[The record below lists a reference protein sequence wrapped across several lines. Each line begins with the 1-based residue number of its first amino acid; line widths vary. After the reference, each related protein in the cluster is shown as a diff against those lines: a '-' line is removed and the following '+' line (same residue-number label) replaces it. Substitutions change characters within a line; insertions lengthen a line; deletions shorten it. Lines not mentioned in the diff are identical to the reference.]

1 MDRTAWIVVALCVVG
16 LVLWEI
22 YLAKQMAS
30 RPTPVGAAPGQTS
43 ATATPAIL
51 ASSPSPTP
59 VAEAAPS
66 SEPTPSFA
74 EKIETLRNSDVEL
87 RLTNRGGGIKE
98 AVLLRQIAEKGQRVV
113 LNADQSA
120 PIGAILEQPSAPT
133 LPEFTA
139 SVESN
144 STVQFERT
152 TAEQVVVRKKFFFE
166 KSPEN
171 KDNYVIEMD
180 VDLENRGDKPYQSG
194 GYFLALGS
202 AAPIHPR
209 DYPSYTRLVWCI
221 DGKAKG
227 IDVGWFG
234 SSGGFLGLGQRAA
247 RRYYQESIAGAEWVA
262 VSNQFFTTL
271 MAPLT
276 AKATAVWGRRFD
288 IERSP
293 DEKLLGIE
301 GSLGM
306 PGFHLQPGQT
316 YSARFEIYA
325 GPKLYHRLAQ
335 LPHNEAEV
343 MDFGMFKI
351 VCQFLLNFMNLL
363 HSWLHDYGLAILAL
377 TTIIKLTL
385 WPIQNKAN
393 RSMRQMAALSPK
405 MQELR
410 DKYKDD
416 PTRVNQEMMKLYKQY
431 GINPVGGCLPM
442 MIQIPI
448 FFGLFKMLGQ
458 AVELRNAK
466 FLWVK
471 DLSQP
476 DTIAHLPLL
485 GWPINIIPLCMAA
498 TQIWLMAMTPKTG
511 DPTQRR
517 VMMFTPLIF
526 LFICYNFAAAL
537 ALYYTA
543 QNLFSILQFYQNKR
557 QPTRWKT
564 KTMMTPKDLLDT
576 MLGYL
581 GFVVQIEETTNE
593 GGNPTLQIYTEESR
607 RLIGRD
613 GETLEAIQFLLNRLL
628 QAKDKDAEKV
638 IVDCEHY
645 RSMREDRIVQRVRE
659 LADRVRI
666 TGRSLQLEPMNS
678 YERRLVH
685 NAFKDD
691 PDVATWSPSDS
702 ARIKQI
708 TLLKRRPKRETAQGA
723 TAS

>member
-1 MDRTAWIVVALCVVG
+1 MDRTAWIVVALCVIG
-16 LVLWEI
+16 LVVWEI
-22 YLAKQMAS
+22 YLAKQMAPRPAPVGVTPGRVS
-30 RPTPVGAAPGQTS
+30 PTPS
-43 ATATPAIL
+43 PAIF
-51 ASSPSPTP
+51 AASPSPTA

-66 SEPTPSFA
+66 PEQTPSFA

-98 AVLLRQIAEKGQRVV
+98 AVLLRQVAEKGQPVV
-113 LNADQSA
+113 LNSVQSA
-120 PIGAILEQPSAPT
+120 PIGAIIEQPSTPT
-133 LPEFTA
+133 LAEFTA
-139 SVESN
+139 SPESD
-144 STVQFERT
+144 STVRFEHT
-152 TAEQVVVRKKFFFE
+152 TAQQVVIRKKFFFE

-180 VDLENRGDKPYQSG
+180 VDVRNQGAQPYVDMSR
-194 GYFLALGS
+194 GYFVALGS
-202 AAPIHPR
+202 AAPIHSK
-209 DYPSYTRLVWCI
+209 DYPAFTRLAWCI
-221 DGKAKG
+221 RQDVGVFHGAKG
-227 IDVGWFG
+227 VDVGWFG

-247 RRYYQESIAGAEWVA
+247 RPYYQETLAGAEWAA

-271 MAPLT
+271 IAPLT
-276 AKATAVWGRRFD
+276 DKVTEKINAVWGRGFD
-288 IERSP
+288 IERVP
-293 DEKLLGIE
+293 DQKLLGIE
-301 GSLGM
+301 GALGM
-306 PGFHLQPGQT
+306 PGFQLQPGET

-325 GPKLYHRLAQ
+325 GPKLYHSLAQ

-343 MDFGMFKI
+343 MDFGMLKL

-377 TTIIKLTL
+377 TTVIKLTL

-410 DKYKDD
+410 EKYKDD
-416 PTRVNQEMMKLYKQY
+416 PTRMNQEVMKLYKQY

-476 DTIAHLPLL
+476 DTIAHLALL
-485 GWPINIIPLCMAA
+485 GWSIPINIIPLCMAA

-517 VMMFTPLIF
+517 IAMFMPLIF

-557 QPTRWKT
+557 QP
-564 KTMMTPKDLLDT
+564 M
-576 MLGYL
+576 
-581 GFVVQIEETTNE
+581 
-593 GGNPTLQIYTEESR
+593 PTL
-607 RLIGRD
+607 
-613 GETLEAIQFLLNRLL
+613 
-628 QAKDKDAEKV
+628 EK
-638 IVDCEHY
+638 I
-645 RSMREDRIVQRVRE
+645 
-659 LADRVRI
+659 APA
-666 TGRSLQLEPMNS
+666 G
-678 YERRLVH
+678 
-685 NAFKDD
+685 
-691 PDVATWSPSDS
+691 
-702 ARIKQI
+702 
-708 TLLKRRPKRETAQGA
+708 KRKR
-723 TAS
+723 

>member
-1 MDRTAWIVVALCVVG
+1 MDRTAWIAVTLCVIG
-16 LVLWEI
+16 LVAWQI
-22 YLAKQMAS
+22 YVVKQTPPRHAPVSVAPEQASPAASIPSSTPLA
-30 RPTPVGAAPGQTS
+30 GPG
-43 ATATPAIL
+43 ATPKTAEL
-51 ASSPSPTP
+51 VASFP
-59 VAEAAPS
+59 
-66 SEPTPSFA
+66 

-98 AVLLRQIAEKGQRVV
+98 AILLGQVAEKGERVA
-113 LNADQSA
+113 LNSAESA
-120 PIGAILEQPSAPT
+120 PIGAIIESRQLGTPAFS
-133 LPEFTA
+133 EFTA
-139 SVESN
+139 SREAN
-144 STVQFERT
+144 SAVKFEAI
-152 TAEQVVVRKKFFFE
+152 TAEQIAIRKKFFFQQ
-166 KSPEN
+166 SPEN
-171 KDNYVIEMD
+171 KDNFVVEMD
-180 VDLENRGDKPYQSG
+180 VELENRGTEPYRSA
-194 GYFLALGS
+194 GYFVALGS
-202 AAPIHPR
+202 AAPIHPK

-221 DGKAKG
+221 AGKAKG

-234 SSGGFLGLGQRAA
+234 SSGGFLGMGQRAA
-247 RRYYQESIAGAEWVA
+247 RPFYQESISGAEWVA
-262 VSNQFFTTL
+262 VSDQFFTTL
-271 MAPLT
+271 VAPLT
-276 AKATAVWGRRFD
+276 AKADAVWGRRFD
-288 IERSP
+288 IERAP
-293 DEKLLGIE
+293 DQKLLGIE
-301 GSLGM
+301 GALGM
-306 PGFHLQPGQT
+306 PGFEVQPGQT

-335 LPHNEAEV
+335 LPHNEAEI
-343 MDFGMFKI
+343 MDFGMFKL

-405 MQELR
+405 MQELKE
-410 DKYKDD
+410 KYKDD
-416 PTRVNQEMMKLYKQY
+416 PTRMNQEVMKLYKQY

-543 QNLFSILQFYQNKR
+543 QNLFSILQFYQNR
-557 QPTRWKT
+557 NQP
-564 KTMMTPKDLLDT
+564 MPKL
-576 MLGYL
+576 
-581 GFVVQIEETTNE
+581 
-593 GGNPTLQIYTEESR
+593 
-607 RLIGRD
+607 
-613 GETLEAIQFLLNRLL
+613 
-628 QAKDKDAEKV
+628 EKV
-638 IVDCEHY
+638 
-645 RSMREDRIVQRVRE
+645 
-659 LADRVRI
+659 APA
-666 TGRSLQLEPMNS
+666 G
-678 YERRLVH
+678 
-685 NAFKDD
+685 
-691 PDVATWSPSDS
+691 
-702 ARIKQI
+702 
-708 TLLKRRPKRETAQGA
+708 KRKR
-723 TAS
+723 

>member
-1 MDRTAWIVVALCVVG
+1 MDRTAWIVVALCVIG

-22 YLAKQMAS
+22 YLAKQMAP
-30 RPTPVGAAPGQTS
+30 RPAPVSVAPGQTS
-43 ATATPAIL
+43 PTATPAIL
-51 ASSPSPTP
+51 APSPLPTP

-66 SEPTPSFA
+66 SAPTPSFT

-98 AVLLRQIAEKGQRVV
+98 AILLRQIAEKGQRVV
-113 LNADQSA
+113 LNSDQSA
-120 PIGAILEQPSAPT
+120 PIGAILEQSAAPT

-139 SVESN
+139 SVQSDA
-144 STVQFERT
+144 VQFEHT
-152 TAEQVVVRKKFFFE
+152 SAEQLVIRKKFFFE

-180 VDLENRGDKPYQSG
+180 VDLENRGDKSYQSS
-194 GYFLALGS
+194 GYFVALGS

-221 DGKAKG
+221 DGRAKG

-234 SSGGFLGLGQRAA
+234 SSSGFLGLGQRVA
-247 RRYYQESIAGAEWVA
+247 RLYYQESIAGAEWVA

-271 MAPLT
+271 IAPLT
-276 AKATAVWGRRFD
+276 AKATGVWGKHFD
-288 IERSP
+288 IERAP
-293 DEKLLGIE
+293 DQKLLGIE
-301 GSLGM
+301 GALGM
-306 PGFHLQPGQT
+306 PAFELQPGQT

-343 MDFGMFKI
+343 MDFGIFKI

-393 RSMRQMAALSPK
+393 RSMRQMAALNPK

-410 DKYKDD
+410 EKYKDD
-416 PTRVNQEMMKLYKQY
+416 PTRMNQEVMKLYKQY

-458 AVELRNAK
+458 AVELRNAQ

-476 DTIAHLPLL
+476 DTVAHLPLL

-557 QPTRWKT
+557 QP
-564 KTMMTPKDLLDT
+564 
-576 MLGYL
+576 
-581 GFVVQIEETTNE
+581 V
-593 GGNPTLQIYTEESR
+593 PTL
-607 RLIGRD
+607 
-613 GETLEAIQFLLNRLL
+613 
-628 QAKDKDAEKV
+628 EKV
-638 IVDCEHY
+638 
-645 RSMREDRIVQRVRE
+645 
-659 LADRVRI
+659 AP
-666 TGRSLQLEPMNS
+666 TG
-678 YERRLVH
+678 
-685 NAFKDD
+685 
-691 PDVATWSPSDS
+691 
-702 ARIKQI
+702 
-708 TLLKRRPKRETAQGA
+708 KRKR
-723 TAS
+723 

>member
-1 MDRTAWIVVALCVVG
+1 MDRTAWIVVTLCVIG
-16 LVLWEI
+16 LILWEV
-22 YLAKQMAS
+22 YQAKQTPPRPAPVNVSQGRAS
-30 RPTPVGAAPGQTS
+30 PAPTIA
-43 ATATPAIL
+43 
-51 ASSPSPTP
+51 SPTP
-59 VAEAAPS
+59 IAAPEAAPKAP
-66 SEPTPSFA
+66 EPVPSFP

-98 AVLLRQIAEKGQRVV
+98 AVLLRQVAEKGQRVV
-113 LNADQSA
+113 LNSAQSA
-120 PIGAILEQPSAPT
+120 PIGAIIESQLVGTPT

-139 SVESN
+139 SSGSDSV
-144 STVQFERT
+144 VQFERT
-152 TAEQVVVRKKFFFE
+152 MAEQVTIRKKFFFQ
-166 KSPEN
+166 KSSEN

-180 VDLENRGDKPYQSG
+180 VDLENRGTEPYQSA
-194 GYFLALGS
+194 GYFVALGS

-209 DYPSYTRLVWCI
+209 DYPAYTRLTWCI
-221 DGKAKG
+221 ERNVTMWGGAKG

-247 RRYYQESIAGAEWVA
+247 RPFYQENIAGAEWVA

-271 MAPLT
+271 LAPLT
-276 AKATAVWGRRFD
+276 ADKATGVWGRPFD

-293 DEKLLGIE
+293 DQKLLGIE
-301 GSLGM
+301 GALGM
-306 PGFHLQPGQT
+306 PGFQLQPGEKR
-316 YSARFEIYA
+316 SARFEIYA

-343 MDFGMFKI
+343 MDFGIFKL

-363 HSWLHDYGLAILAL
+363 HSWLRDYGLAILAL

-385 WPIQNKAN
+385 WPIQNRAN

-405 MQELR
+405 MQELKE
-410 DKYKDD
+410 KYKDD
-416 PTRVNQEMMKLYKQY
+416 PTRMNQEVMKLYKQY

-485 GWPINIIPLCMAA
+485 GWAIPINIIPLCMAA

-537 ALYYTA
+537 ALYYTT
-543 QNLFSILQFYQNKR
+543 QNLFSILQFYQNKN
-557 QPTRWKT
+557 QPV
-564 KTMMTPKDLLDT
+564 PKL
-576 MLGYL
+576 
-581 GFVVQIEETTNE
+581 
-593 GGNPTLQIYTEESR
+593 
-607 RLIGRD
+607 
-613 GETLEAIQFLLNRLL
+613 
-628 QAKDKDAEKV
+628 EKV
-638 IVDCEHY
+638 
-645 RSMREDRIVQRVRE
+645 
-659 LADRVRI
+659 APA
-666 TGRSLQLEPMNS
+666 GR
-678 YERRLVH
+678 R
-685 NAFKDD
+685 
-691 PDVATWSPSDS
+691 
-702 ARIKQI
+702 
-708 TLLKRRPKRETAQGA
+708 KR
-723 TAS
+723 

>member
-1 MDRTAWIVVALCVVG
+1 MDRTAWIVVALCVIG

-22 YLAKQMAS
+22 YLVKQTPP
-30 RPTPVGAAPGQTS
+30 RPAPVGVAPGQS
-43 ATATPAIL
+43 SPIATPAIF
-51 ASSPSPTP
+51 APSPTP
-59 VAEAAPS
+59 VAEATPS
-66 SEPTPSFA
+66 SRDSAPSFA
-74 EKIETLRNSDVEL
+74 EKIETLRNSDIEL

-113 LNADQSA
+113 LNSDQTA
-120 PIGAILEQPSAPT
+120 PVGAILEQPSTPT

-139 SVESN
+139 SVQSEA
-144 STVQFERT
+144 VQFERT
-152 TAEQVVVRKKFFFE
+152 TAEQVAVRKKFFFE

-180 VDLENRGDKPYQSG
+180 VDLENQGDKPYQSG
-194 GYFLALGS
+194 GYFVALGS

-209 DYPSYTRLVWCI
+209 DYPSYTRLVWCL
-221 DGKAKG
+221 DGRAKG

-247 RRYYQESIAGAEWVA
+247 RPYYQESIAGAEWVA

-271 MAPLT
+271 LAPLT
-276 AKATAVWGRRFD
+276 AKATGVWGRRFD

-301 GSLGM
+301 GALGM
-306 PGFHLQPGQT
+306 PAFELQPGQT

-343 MDFGMFKI
+343 MDFGIFKI
-351 VCQFLLNFMNLL
+351 VCQLLLNFMNLL

-405 MQELR
+405 VQELR

-416 PTRVNQEMMKLYKQY
+416 PTRMNQEMMKLYKQY

-511 DPTQRR
+511 DATQRR

-557 QPTRWKT
+557 QPA
-564 KTMMTPKDLLDT
+564 
-576 MLGYL
+576 
-581 GFVVQIEETTNE
+581 
-593 GGNPTLQIYTEESR
+593 PTL
-607 RLIGRD
+607 
-613 GETLEAIQFLLNRLL
+613 
-628 QAKDKDAEKV
+628 EKV
-638 IVDCEHY
+638 
-645 RSMREDRIVQRVRE
+645 
-659 LADRVRI
+659 AP
-666 TGRSLQLEPMNS
+666 TG
-678 YERRLVH
+678 
-685 NAFKDD
+685 
-691 PDVATWSPSDS
+691 
-702 ARIKQI
+702 
-708 TLLKRRPKRETAQGA
+708 KRKR
-723 TAS
+723 

>member
-1 MDRTAWIVVALCVVG
+1 MDRTAWIVIALCVIG
-16 LVLWEI
+16 LVAWQI
-22 YLAKQMAS
+22 YVAKQMPP
-30 RPTPVGAAPGQTS
+30 RAAPVNVASGQASPT
-43 ATATPAIL
+43 ATAKVFEASAPPATPET
-51 ASSPSPTP
+51 TP
-59 VAEAAPS
+59 KTAEPA
-66 SEPTPSFA
+66 PSFA

-98 AVLLRQIAEKGQRVV
+98 AFLLRQIGEKGQRVV
-113 LNADQSA
+113 LNSAQNA
-120 PIGAILEQPSAPT
+120 PIGAIIEQPSAPT
-133 LPEFTA
+133 LSEFTA
-139 SVESN
+139 STESN
-144 STVQFERT
+144 SVVQFEGT
-152 TAEQVVVRKKFFFE
+152 TAEQVAIRKKFFFE

-180 VDLENRGDKPYQSG
+180 VDLENRGTKPYQNG
-194 GYFLALGS
+194 GYFVALGS
-202 AAPIHPR
+202 AGPIHPK

-234 SSGGFLGLGQRAA
+234 SSGGILGLGQRAA
-247 RRYYQESIAGAEWVA
+247 RPYYEENIAGAEWVA

-276 AKATAVWGRRFD
+276 AKAISVWGRRFD
-288 IERSP
+288 TDYAP
-293 DEKLLGIE
+293 DQKLPAIE
-301 GSLGM
+301 GALGM
-306 PGFHLQPGQT
+306 PGFQLQPGQT
-316 YSARFEIYA
+316 YNARFEIYA

-343 MDFGMFKI
+343 MDFGIFKL

-385 WPIQNKAN
+385 WPIQNRAN

-405 MQELR
+405 MQELKE
-410 DKYKDD
+410 KYKDD
-416 PTRVNQEMMKLYKQY
+416 PTRMNQELMKLYKQY

-466 FLWVK
+466 FLWVR

-485 GWPINIIPLCMAA
+485 GWPVNIIPLCMAA

-557 QPTRWKT
+557 QP
-564 KTMMTPKDLLDT
+564 M
-576 MLGYL
+576 
-581 GFVVQIEETTNE
+581 
-593 GGNPTLQIYTEESR
+593 PTL
-607 RLIGRD
+607 
-613 GETLEAIQFLLNRLL
+613 
-628 QAKDKDAEKV
+628 EKV
-638 IVDCEHY
+638 
-645 RSMREDRIVQRVRE
+645 
-659 LADRVRI
+659 AP
-666 TGRSLQLEPMNS
+666 T
-678 YERRLVH
+678 
-685 NAFKDD
+685 A
-691 PDVATWSPSDS
+691 
-702 ARIKQI
+702 
-708 TLLKRRPKRETAQGA
+708 KRKR
-723 TAS
+723 

>member
-1 MDRTAWIVVALCVVG
+1 MDRTAWIVVILCVVG
-16 LVLWEI
+16 LVAWQI
-22 YLAKQMAS
+22 YVAKQISPRPVPINVAS
-30 RPTPVGAAPGQTS
+30 GQASPTVSPKVFEPSPPPAAPE
-43 ATATPAIL
+43 ATPK
-51 ASSPSPTP
+51 ST
-59 VAEAAPS
+59 EAV
-66 SEPTPSFA
+66 PSFA

-113 LNADQSA
+113 LNSAQSA
-120 PIGAILEQPSAPT
+120 PIGAIIEQPSAPT

-139 SVESN
+139 STESN
-144 STVQFERT
+144 SVVQFERT
-152 TAEQVVVRKKFFFE
+152 TDEQVVVRKKFSFE
-166 KSPEN
+166 KSSEN
-171 KDNYVIEMD
+171 KDNYVIDMD
-180 VDLENRGDKPYQSG
+180 VDLENRGTKPYQSG
-194 GYFLALGS
+194 GYFVALGS
-202 AAPIHPR
+202 AAPIHPK

-221 DGKAKG
+221 DGRAKG

-234 SSGGFLGLGQRAA
+234 SSGGFLGVVGQRAA
-247 RRYYQESIAGAEWVA
+247 RPYYQENIAGAEWVA

-271 MAPLT
+271 MAPLS
-276 AKATAVWGRRFD
+276 AKATGVWGRSFD

-293 DEKLLGIE
+293 DQKLLGIE
-301 GSLGM
+301 GAMGM
-306 PGFHLQPGQT
+306 PGFQLQPGQT

-363 HSWLHDYGLAILAL
+363 NSWLHDYGLAILAL

-385 WPIQNKAN
+385 WPIQNRAN

-405 MQELR
+405 MQEFR

-416 PTRVNQEMMKLYKQY
+416 PTRMNQELMKLYKQY

-458 AVELRNAK
+458 AVELRNAR

-485 GWPINIIPLCMAA
+485 GWPVNIIPLCMAA

-517 VMMFTPLIF
+517 IMMFMPLIF

-557 QPTRWKT
+557 QP
-564 KTMMTPKDLLDT
+564 M
-576 MLGYL
+576 
-581 GFVVQIEETTNE
+581 
-593 GGNPTLQIYTEESR
+593 PTL
-607 RLIGRD
+607 
-613 GETLEAIQFLLNRLL
+613 
-628 QAKDKDAEKV
+628 EKV
-638 IVDCEHY
+638 
-645 RSMREDRIVQRVRE
+645 
-659 LADRVRI
+659 APP
-666 TGRSLQLEPMNS
+666 G
-678 YERRLVH
+678 
-685 NAFKDD
+685 
-691 PDVATWSPSDS
+691 
-702 ARIKQI
+702 KQ
-708 TLLKRRPKRETAQGA
+708 KR
-723 TAS
+723 

>member
-1 MDRTAWIVVALCVVG
+1 MDRTAWIVVILCVIG
-16 LVLWEI
+16 LVGWQI
-22 YLAKQMAS
+22 YVAKQISPRPAPINVAS
-30 RPTPVGAAPGQTS
+30 GQPS
-43 ATATPAIL
+43 STATPQIL
-51 ASSPSPTP
+51 EPSATP
-59 VAEAAPS
+59 AVPEATPKAAEPVS
-66 SEPTPSFA
+66 SFA

-98 AVLLRQIAEKGQRVV
+98 AVLLRQMAEKGQRVV
-113 LNADQSA
+113 LNSAQSA
-120 PIGAILEQPSAPT
+120 PIGAIIEQPSGPTPT

-139 SVESN
+139 SIESN
-144 STVQFERT
+144 SVVQFERT
-152 TAEQVVVRKKFFFE
+152 TAEQVSIRKKFSFE
-166 KSPEN
+166 KSSEN

-180 VDLENRGDKPYQSG
+180 VDLENRGSKPYQSA
-194 GYFLALGS
+194 GYFVALGS
-202 AAPIHPR
+202 AAPIHPK

-221 DGKAKG
+221 DGRAKG

-234 SSGGFLGLGQRAA
+234 SSGGFLGVGQRAA
-247 RRYYQESIAGAEWVA
+247 RPYYQENIAGAEWVA

-276 AKATAVWGRRFD
+276 AKATGVWGRRFD
-288 IERSP
+288 VDYSP
-293 DEKLLGIE
+293 EQKLQALE
-301 GSLGM
+301 GALGM
-306 PGFHLQPGQT
+306 PGFQLQPGQT
-316 YSARFEIYA
+316 HSARFEIYA
-325 GPKLYHRLAQ
+325 GPKIYHRLAQ

-377 TTIIKLTL
+377 TTVIKLTL
-385 WPIQNKAN
+385 WPIQNRAN

-405 MQELR
+405 MQELK

-416 PTRVNQEMMKLYKQY
+416 PTRMNQELMKLYKQY

-485 GWPINIIPLCMAA
+485 GWPVNIIPLCMAA
-498 TQIWLMAMTPKTG
+498 TQVWLMAMTPKTG

-517 VMMFTPLIF
+517 IMMFMPLIF

-557 QPTRWKT
+557 QP
-564 KTMMTPKDLLDT
+564 M
-576 MLGYL
+576 
-581 GFVVQIEETTNE
+581 
-593 GGNPTLQIYTEESR
+593 PTL
-607 RLIGRD
+607 
-613 GETLEAIQFLLNRLL
+613 
-628 QAKDKDAEKV
+628 EKV
-638 IVDCEHY
+638 
-645 RSMREDRIVQRVRE
+645 
-659 LADRVRI
+659 APP
-666 TGRSLQLEPMNS
+666 G
-678 YERRLVH
+678 
-685 NAFKDD
+685 
-691 PDVATWSPSDS
+691 
-702 ARIKQI
+702 
-708 TLLKRRPKRETAQGA
+708 KRKR
-723 TAS
+723 

>member
-1 MDRTAWIVVALCVVG
+1 MDRTAWIVVGLCVIG
-16 LVLWEI
+16 LIVWQI
-22 YLAKQMAS
+22 YVAKQMPPRPAPVNVGSGQAS
-30 RPTPVGAAPGQTS
+30 P
-43 ATATPAIL
+43 TATPKVFE
-51 ASSPSPTP
+51 ASPVPAVPEATP
-59 VAEAAPS
+59 KNAEPV
-66 SEPTPSFA
+66 PSFA
-74 EKIETLRNSDVEL
+74 EKIEALRNSDLEL

-113 LNADQSA
+113 LNSGQTT
-120 PIGAILEQPSAPT
+120 PIGAIIEQPSAPT

-139 SVESN
+139 STESN
-144 STVQFERT
+144 SVVQFERT
-152 TAEQVVVRKKFFFE
+152 TPEQVAIRKKFFFE

-180 VDLENRGDKPYQSG
+180 VDLENRGTKLYQNG
-194 GYFLALGS
+194 GYFVALGS
-202 AAPIHPR
+202 AAPIHPK

-221 DGKAKG
+221 DGRAKG

-247 RRYYQESIAGAEWVA
+247 RPYYQENVAGAEWVA

-271 MAPLT
+271 LAPLT
-276 AKATAVWGRRFD
+276 AKATGVWGRSFD

-293 DEKLLGIE
+293 DQKLLGIE
-301 GSLGM
+301 GALGM
-306 PGFHLQPGQT
+306 PGFQLQPGRT

-377 TTIIKLTL
+377 TTIIKLVL
-385 WPIQNKAN
+385 WPIQNRAN
-393 RSMRQMAALSPK
+393 RSMRHMAALSPK

-416 PTRVNQEMMKLYKQY
+416 PTRMNQELMKLYKQY

-476 DTIAHLPLL
+476 DTVAHLPLL
-485 GWPINIIPLCMAA
+485 GWPVNIIPLCMAA

-517 VMMFTPLIF
+517 VMMFMPLIF

-557 QPTRWKT
+557 QP
-564 KTMMTPKDLLDT
+564 M
-576 MLGYL
+576 
-581 GFVVQIEETTNE
+581 
-593 GGNPTLQIYTEESR
+593 PTL
-607 RLIGRD
+607 
-613 GETLEAIQFLLNRLL
+613 
-628 QAKDKDAEKV
+628 EKV
-638 IVDCEHY
+638 
-645 RSMREDRIVQRVRE
+645 
-659 LADRVRI
+659 APP
-666 TGRSLQLEPMNS
+666 G
-678 YERRLVH
+678 
-685 NAFKDD
+685 
-691 PDVATWSPSDS
+691 
-702 ARIKQI
+702 
-708 TLLKRRPKRETAQGA
+708 KRKR
-723 TAS
+723 

>member
-1 MDRTAWIVVALCVVG
+1 MDRTAWIVVALCVIG

-22 YLAKQMAS
+22 YLAKQMGPKPS
-30 RPTPVGAAPGQTS
+30 PVGGARGQTS
-43 ATATPAIL
+43 PRPTPAIL
-51 ASSPSPTP
+51 APSPSPTP

-66 SEPTPSFA
+66 TREPVPSFA

-98 AVLLRQIAEKGQRVV
+98 AVLLRQVAEKGQPVV
-113 LNADQSA
+113 LNSAQSP
-120 PIGAILEQPSAPT
+120 PIGAIIEQPSTSA
-133 LPEFTA
+133 LAEFTA
-139 SVESN
+139 STELDSA
-144 STVQFERT
+144 VQFEHT
-152 TAEQVVVRKKFFFE
+152 TAEQVVIRKRFFFE

-180 VDLENRGDKPYQSG
+180 VDLENRGNKPYQSG
-194 GYFLALGS
+194 GYFVALGS

-221 DGKAKG
+221 DGRAKG

-234 SSGGFLGLGQRAA
+234 SSGGFLGLGQRPA
-247 RRYYQESIAGAEWVA
+247 RPYYQESIAGAEWVA

-288 IERSP
+288 IEYSP
-293 DEKLLGIE
+293 DQKLLAIE
-301 GSLGM
+301 GALGM
-306 PGFHLQPGQT
+306 PGFQLEPGKT

-351 VCQFLLNFMNLL
+351 VCQLLLNFMNLL

-405 MQELR
+405 IQELR

-416 PTRVNQEMMKLYKQY
+416 PTRMNQEVMKLYKQY

-476 DTIAHLPLL
+476 DTVAHLPLL

-498 TQIWLMAMTPKTG
+498 TQI
-511 DPTQRR
+511 
-517 VMMFTPLIF
+517 
-526 LFICYNFAAAL
+526 
-537 ALYYTA
+537 
-543 QNLFSILQFYQNKR
+543 
-557 QPTRWKT
+557 
-564 KTMMTPKDLLDT
+564 
-576 MLGYL
+576 
-581 GFVVQIEETTNE
+581 
-593 GGNPTLQIYTEESR
+593 
-607 RLIGRD
+607 
-613 GETLEAIQFLLNRLL
+613 
-628 QAKDKDAEKV
+628 
-638 IVDCEHY
+638 
-645 RSMREDRIVQRVRE
+645 
-659 LADRVRI
+659 
-666 TGRSLQLEPMNS
+666 
-678 YERRLVH
+678 
-685 NAFKDD
+685 
-691 PDVATWSPSDS
+691 
-702 ARIKQI
+702 
-708 TLLKRRPKRETAQGA
+708 
-723 TAS
+723 

>member
-1 MDRTAWIVVALCVVG
+1 MDRTAWIVVSLCVIG
-16 LVLWEI
+16 LVGWQI
-22 YLAKQMAS
+22 YLARQMPS
-30 RPTPVGAAPGQTS
+30 RPAPINVASG
-43 ATATPAIL
+43 PA
-51 ASSPSPTP
+51 SPTTTP
-59 VAEAAPS
+59 KVFEPSAPPTAPEATLKSAES
-66 SEPTPSFA
+66 VPSFA
-74 EKIETLRNSDVEL
+74 EKTETLRNSDIEL

-98 AVLLRQIAEKGQRVV
+98 AILLKQMAEKGQRVV
-113 LNADQSA
+113 LNSTQSA
-120 PIGAILEQPSAPT
+120 PIGAIVEQPSAPT

-139 SVESN
+139 STASN
-144 STVQFERT
+144 SLVQFERT
-152 TAEQVVVRKKFFFE
+152 TEEQVVIRKKFSFE
-166 KSPEN
+166 KSSEN
-171 KDNYVIEMD
+171 KDNYVIDMD
-180 VDLENRGDKPYQSG
+180 VDLENRGTKPYQNR
-194 GYFLALGS
+194 GYFVALGS
-202 AAPIHPR
+202 AAPIHPK

-221 DGKAKG
+221 DGRAKG

-247 RRYYQESIAGAEWVA
+247 RPYYEENIAGAEWVA
-262 VSNQFFTTL
+262 VSNQFFATL

-276 AKATAVWGRRFD
+276 AKATGVWGRRFD
-288 IERSP
+288 VEYSP
-293 DEKLLGIE
+293 DQKLPAIE
-301 GSLGM
+301 GALGM
-306 PGFHLQPGQT
+306 PGFQVQPGQT

-343 MDFGMFKI
+343 MDFGIFKI

-385 WPIQNKAN
+385 WPIQNRAN

-405 MQELR
+405 MQELK

-416 PTRVNQEMMKLYKQY
+416 PTRMNQELMKLYKQY

-485 GWPINIIPLCMAA
+485 GWPVNIIPLCMAA

-557 QPTRWKT
+557 QP
-564 KTMMTPKDLLDT
+564 M
-576 MLGYL
+576 
-581 GFVVQIEETTNE
+581 
-593 GGNPTLQIYTEESR
+593 PTLEKI
-607 RLIGRD
+607 
-613 GETLEAIQFLLNRLL
+613 APP
-628 QAKDKDAEKV
+628 AK
-638 IVDCEHY
+638 
-645 RSMREDRIVQRVRE
+645 R
-659 LADRVRI
+659 
-666 TGRSLQLEPMNS
+666 
-678 YERRLVH
+678 
-685 NAFKDD
+685 
-691 PDVATWSPSDS
+691 
-702 ARIKQI
+702 
-708 TLLKRRPKRETAQGA
+708 KR
-723 TAS
+723 

>member
-1 MDRTAWIVVALCVVG
+1 MDRTAWIVVALCVIG
-16 LVLWEI
+16 LVAWQI
-22 YLAKQMAS
+22 YVAKQMPS
-30 RPTPVGAAPGQTS
+30 RPAPINLASGQAS
-43 ATATPAIL
+43 PAATPKVFE
-51 ASSPSPTP
+51 ASPPPPAPEATP
-59 VAEAAPS
+59 KSAEAVPG
-66 SEPTPSFA
+66 FA
-74 EKIETLRNSDVEL
+74 EKTETLRNSDVEL

-98 AVLLRQIAEKGQRVV
+98 AVLLRQIGEKGQRVV
-113 LNADQSA
+113 LNSDQRV
-120 PIGAILEQPSAPT
+120 PIGAIIEQPSAPT

-139 SVESN
+139 STESN
-144 STVQFERT
+144 SLVQFERT
-152 TAEQVVVRKKFFFE
+152 TEEQVVIRKKFSFE
-166 KSPEN
+166 KSSET

-180 VDLENRGDKPYQSG
+180 VDLENRGAKPYQSG
-194 GYFLALGS
+194 GYFVALGS
-202 AAPIHPR
+202 AAPIHPK
-209 DYPSYTRLVWCI
+209 DYPSYTRLAWCI
-221 DGKAKG
+221 DGRAKG

-247 RRYYQESIAGAEWVA
+247 RPYYQENISGAEWVA

-271 MAPLT
+271 VAPLT
-276 AKATAVWGRRFD
+276 AKATGVWGRRFD
-288 IERSP
+288 VEYSP
-293 DEKLLGIE
+293 EQKLPAIE
-301 GSLGM
+301 GALGM
-306 PGFHLQPGQT
+306 PGFQLQAGQT

-335 LPHNEAEV
+335 LSHNEAEV

-363 HSWLHDYGLAILAL
+363 NSWLHDYGLAILAL

-385 WPIQNKAN
+385 WPIQNRAN

-405 MQELR
+405 MQELK

-416 PTRVNQEMMKLYKQY
+416 PTRMNQELMKLYKQY

-476 DTIAHLPLL
+476 DTIAHLPIL
-485 GWPINIIPLCMAA
+485 GWPVNIIPLCMAA

-557 QPTRWKT
+557 QP
-564 KTMMTPKDLLDT
+564 M
-576 MLGYL
+576 
-581 GFVVQIEETTNE
+581 
-593 GGNPTLQIYTEESR
+593 PTL
-607 RLIGRD
+607 
-613 GETLEAIQFLLNRLL
+613 
-628 QAKDKDAEKV
+628 EKV
-638 IVDCEHY
+638 
-645 RSMREDRIVQRVRE
+645 
-659 LADRVRI
+659 APA
-666 TGRSLQLEPMNS
+666 G
-678 YERRLVH
+678 
-685 NAFKDD
+685 
-691 PDVATWSPSDS
+691 
-702 ARIKQI
+702 
-708 TLLKRRPKRETAQGA
+708 KRKR
-723 TAS
+723 

>member
-1 MDRTAWIVVALCVVG
+1 MDRTAWIVVILCVIG
-16 LVLWEI
+16 LVAWQI
-22 YLAKQMAS
+22 YVAKQMSPRPVPINVAS
-30 RPTPVGAAPGQTS
+30 GQAS
-43 ATATPAIL
+43 PTATPKVFE
-51 ASSPSPTP
+51 PSPPPAVPEATP
-59 VAEAAPS
+59 KS
-66 SEPTPSFA
+66 TEPVPSFA

-113 LNADQSA
+113 LNSGQST
-120 PIGAILEQPSAPT
+120 PIGAIIEQPSAPT

-139 SVESN
+139 STESN
-144 STVQFERT
+144 SVVQFERT
-152 TAEQVVVRKKFFFE
+152 TAEQVVIRKKFSFE
-166 KSPEN
+166 RSSEN
-171 KDNYVIEMD
+171 KDNYVIEMS
-180 VDLENRGDKPYQSG
+180 VDFENHGSQPFQYLD
-194 GYFLALGS
+194 YFVSLGS
-202 AAPIHPR
+202 AAAIHPK
-209 DYPSYTRLVWCI
+209 DYPYYTRLVWCI
-221 DGKAKG
+221 PHEIGVFHGAKG

-234 SSGGFLGLGQRAA
+234 SSGGFLGLGQRGA
-247 RRYYQESIAGAEWVA
+247 RPYYDEKLPGAQWAA
-262 VSNQFFTTL
+262 VSDQFFTTL
-271 MAPLT
+271 IAPIT
-276 AKATAVWGRRFD
+276 DNVAAKVSAVWGRRFD
-288 IERSP
+288 IERAP
-293 DEKLLGIE
+293 DQKLGGIE
-301 GSLGM
+301 GALGM
-306 PGFHLQPGQT
+306 PGFQVQPGQI

-343 MDFGMFKI
+343 IDFGMFKI

-363 HSWLHDYGLAILAL
+363 NSWLHDYGLAILAL

-385 WPIQNKAN
+385 WPIQNRAN

-416 PTRVNQEMMKLYKQY
+416 PTRMNQELMKLYKQY

-485 GWPINIIPLCMAA
+485 GWPVNIIPLCMAA
-498 TQIWLMAMTPKTG
+498 TQVWLMAMTPKTG

-517 VMMFTPLIF
+517 IMMFMPLIF

-557 QPTRWKT
+557 QP
-564 KTMMTPKDLLDT
+564 M
-576 MLGYL
+576 
-581 GFVVQIEETTNE
+581 
-593 GGNPTLQIYTEESR
+593 PTL
-607 RLIGRD
+607 
-613 GETLEAIQFLLNRLL
+613 
-628 QAKDKDAEKV
+628 EKV
-638 IVDCEHY
+638 
-645 RSMREDRIVQRVRE
+645 
-659 LADRVRI
+659 APP
-666 TGRSLQLEPMNS
+666 G
-678 YERRLVH
+678 
-685 NAFKDD
+685 
-691 PDVATWSPSDS
+691 
-702 ARIKQI
+702 KQ
-708 TLLKRRPKRETAQGA
+708 KR
-723 TAS
+723 

>member
-87 RLTNRGGGIKE
+87 RLTTRGGGIKE

-120 PIGAILEQPSAPT
+120 PIGAILEQPCAPT

-139 SVESN
+139 SAESN

-180 VDLENRGDKPYQSG
+180 VDLENRGHKPYQSG
-194 GYFLALGS
+194 GYFVALGS

-221 DGKAKG
+221 RRDISIFGGAKG

-247 RRYYQESIAGAEWVA
+247 RSYYQQTVADAEWVA
-262 VSNQFFTTL
+262 VSNQFFTIL

-276 AKATAVWGRRFD
+276 DKANGVWVRRFE
-288 IERSP
+288 IERAP
-293 DEKLLGIE
+293 DQKLLGIE
-301 GSLGM
+301 GALGM

-335 LPHNEAEV
+335 LPHNEAEI
-343 MDFGMFKI
+343 MDFGIFKL

-363 HSWLHDYGLAILAL
+363 HSWLGDYGLAILAL

-385 WPIQNKAN
+385 WPIQNRAN

-405 MQELR
+405 MQELKE
-410 DKYKDD
+410 KYKDD
-416 PTRVNQEMMKLYKQY
+416 PTRMNQELMKVYKQY
-431 GINPVGGCLPM
+431 SINPVGGCLPM

-448 FFGLFKMLGQ
+448 FFGLFTMLRQ
-458 AVELRNAK
+458 AVELRNSS
-466 FLWVK
+466 FLWIH

-476 DTIAHLPLL
+476 DTVGHLPVL
-485 GWPINIIPLCMAA
+485 GWPVNILPLIMAA
-498 TQIWLMAMTPKTG
+498 TSFWMTHLTPKSG
-511 DPTQRR
+511 DPTQQRM
-517 VMMFTPLIF
+517 MMFMPIIF
-526 LFICYNFAAAL
+526 IVFCYNFAAAL
-537 ALYYTA
+537 ALYYTV
-543 QNLFSILQFYQNKR
+543 QNLFSILQLYQNRK
-557 QPTRWKT
+557 QP
-564 KTMMTPKDLLDT
+564 M
-576 MLGYL
+576 
-581 GFVVQIEETTNE
+581 
-593 GGNPTLQIYTEESR
+593 PTL
-607 RLIGRD
+607 
-613 GETLEAIQFLLNRLL
+613 
-628 QAKDKDAEKV
+628 EKV
-638 IVDCEHY
+638 AGPK
-645 RSMREDRIVQRVRE
+645 R
-659 LADRVRI
+659 
-666 TGRSLQLEPMNS
+666 
-678 YERRLVH
+678 
-685 NAFKDD
+685 
-691 PDVATWSPSDS
+691 
-702 ARIKQI
+702 
-708 TLLKRRPKRETAQGA
+708 KRR
-723 TAS
+723 

>member
-1 MDRTAWIVVALCVVG
+1 MDRTAWIVIALCVIG

-22 YLAKQMAS
+22 YLAKQMAP
-30 RPTPVGAAPGQTS
+30 RPAPVSVAAGQTS
-43 ATATPAIL
+43 PTATPAIL
-51 ASSPSPTP
+51 APSPLPTP
-59 VAEAAPS
+59 VAEAAPGRA
-66 SEPTPSFA
+66 PTPSFT

-98 AVLLRQIAEKGQRVV
+98 AVLLKQSAEKGQRVV
-113 LNADQSA
+113 LNSDRSA
-120 PIGAILEQPSAPT
+120 PIGAILEQLSTAT

-139 SVESN
+139 SAQSD
-144 STVQFERT
+144 SVQFERT
-152 TAEQVVVRKKFFFE
+152 TDEQLAIRKKFFFE

-180 VDLENRGDKPYQSG
+180 VDLENRGDKPYQSS
-194 GYFLALGS
+194 GYFVALGS

-385 WPIQNKAN
+385 WPIQNRAN

-405 MQELR
+405 MQELKE
-410 DKYKDD
+410 KYKDD
-416 PTRVNQEMMKLYKQY
+416 PTRMNQEVMKLYKQY

-476 DTIAHLPLL
+476 DTVAHLPLL

-543 QNLFSILQFYQNKR
+543 QNLFSILQFWYNKR
-557 QPTRWKT
+557 QP
-564 KTMMTPKDLLDT
+564 M
-576 MLGYL
+576 
-581 GFVVQIEETTNE
+581 
-593 GGNPTLQIYTEESR
+593 PTL
-607 RLIGRD
+607 
-613 GETLEAIQFLLNRLL
+613 
-628 QAKDKDAEKV
+628 EKV
-638 IVDCEHY
+638 A
-645 RSMREDRIVQRVRE
+645 ST
-659 LADRVRI
+659 A
-666 TGRSLQLEPMNS
+666 
-678 YERRLVH
+678 
-685 NAFKDD
+685 
-691 PDVATWSPSDS
+691 
-702 ARIKQI
+702 
-708 TLLKRRPKRETAQGA
+708 KRKR
-723 TAS
+723 